1 MDDGPRSDPAEPAY
15 AVVLR
20 GVRCAAGGR
29 TVLDDVDMAVPSGS
43 RYALTGGNGAGKSV
57 LLRLLAG
64 LAAPARGTVT
74 VFGEPPGAPQAAAET
89 GIAVP
94 LDLSRTA
101 RDALAEVARAQ
112 AGDGVD
118 GTAGTEE
125 AVERRVAHA
134 LKRTGLAGRADLAAS
149 ARTSGDLRRLT
160 IASALVTPR
169 ALVLLDD
176 PFAGLDAEGV
186 AEVARL
192 CGELSDDGVTLVL
205 ASRPHPA
212 LDDLATHVGVLRDG
226 RLVTEGP
233 VADVRAAVP
242 SHVTVRTRDVIL
254 ALGVLRGLGVTDL
267 TAHRDHLTGA
277 LSAEVPI
284 DRVIRALVHGGVRVT
299 SVTPAPPP
307 YAAP

>member
-1 MDDGPRSDPAEPAY
+1 MHDGPLSEPAEPAY

-20 GVRCAAGGR
+20 GVRFDAGGR
-29 TVLDDVDMAVPSGS
+29 AVLDDVDMAVPSGS
-43 RYALTGGNGAGKSV
+43 TYALTGGNGAGKSV
-57 LLRLLAG
+57 LLRLVAG

-74 VFGEPPGAPQAAAET
+74 VFGEPPGGPEAVAET

-94 LDLSRTA
+94 LDLSGTA
-101 RDALAEVARAQ
+101 RDALVNVARAQ
-112 AGDGVD
+112 AGDGAPGV
-118 GTAGTEE
+118 AE
-125 AVERRVAHA
+125 AVDRRVAHA
-134 LKRTGLAGRADLAAS
+134 LKRTGLADRADLSAS

-242 SHVTVRTRDVIL
+242 PRVTVRTRDVIL

-267 TAHRDHLTGA
+267 AAHRDHLTGA
-277 LSAEVPI
+277 LPADVPI

-299 SVTPAPPP
+299 SVTAAPPP